1 MPEFRVPS
9 IDPESGLQFFG
20 AIIATVHIIEV
31 GAVEP
36 AMHEEQLSVRS
47 WLGVFEIRSH
57 IQWGEHVAPLLVTV
71 HPPFADAVSCPSG
84 APELIQDA
92 PEFGCDVAQT
102 RRGDPF
108 CTANNCPGLY
118 QVTNLSQHRA
128 RHVLTARI

>member
-47 WLGVFEIRSH
+47 WLGVFEISSH
-57 IQWGEHVAPLLVTV
+57 IQCGEYVAQLLVTV
-71 HPPFADAVSCPSG
+71 HPPFADPVSCPRA
-84 APELIQDA
+84 APEFIQDA
-92 PEFGCDVAQT
+92 PEFGVLVPQT
-102 RRGDPF
+102 G
-108 CTANNCPGLY
+108 PG
-118 QVTNLSQHRA
+118 A
-128 RHVLTARI
+128 RPWT